1 MTSRRPVPSRII
13 EPGSTLDSSRALNE
27 NVRTELVCAR
37 RSGAW
42 RWARVIEVAQSEE
55 EQLLRST
62 AVRFVDSEYP
72 RAAVRELL
80 GTPSGIPDG
89 YNRQIGALGWLSLL
103 VPESGEAGVAER
115 GVTFSA
121 IVAEERGRG
130 LQPGSFIPASVVI
143 GALCRSGSEKQ
154 RTTVLPALAA
164 GEQVATWAVTD
175 TAGTFAPDSALTARV
190 EGEEVTLSGAALVQD
205 AGLADWFLVTAS
217 GPDGPSQVLVPR
229 SEVTSIEPRDAL
241 DVTMRFSVVRFDGVK
256 VPATSL
262 VGPAGGAAEDI
273 EWQLQLAATLAAA
286 ETVGA
291 MDALFEL
298 TRQYALDRFAFGR
311 PIGSFQAL
319 KHQLADIS
327 MNLEAARA
335 VTASAVEAVE
345 AGRDDAGEV
354 ASIAKAW
361 AGDVGAEMAQGC
373 WQIFGGISQT
383 WEHDS
388 HLFLRRI
395 TMNGLLYGGAE
406 WHRERICRIHA
417 L

>member
-1 MTSRRPVPSRII
+1 V
-13 EPGSTLDSSRALNE
+13 G
-27 NVRTELVCAR
+27 C
-37 RSGAW
+37 
-42 RWARVIEVAQSEE
+42 VIEVAQSEE

-62 AVRFVDSEYP
+62 AARFVDAELP

-80 GTPSGIPDG
+80 GTPSGLPDG
-89 YNRQIGALGWLSLL
+89 YNRQIGALGWLGLL
-103 VPESGEAGVAER
+103 VPESGEPGIAEQ
-115 GVTFSA
+115 GVTFAA

-130 LQPGSFIPASVVI
+130 LQPGPFIPASVVI
-143 GALCRSGSEKQ
+143 GALSRSGSEYQ
-154 RTTVLPALAA
+154 RAKVLPALAS

-175 TAGTFAPDSALTARV
+175 TTGAFAPDTALTARADGDGV
-190 EGEEVTLSGAALVQD
+190 VVSGAALVQD
-205 AGLADWFLVTAS
+205 AGLADWFLLTAG
-217 GPDGPSQVLVPR
+217 GPDGPTQVLVPR
-229 SEVTSIEPRDAL
+229 SAVTSIEPRDAL
-241 DVTMRFSVVRFDGVK
+241 DVTMRFGVVRLDGVT
-256 VPATSL
+256 VPGTGL
-262 VGPAGGAAEDI
+262 VGPVGGAAGDV
-273 EWQLQLAATLAAA
+273 EWELQLAATLAAA
-286 ETVGA
+286 ESVGA

-406 WHRERICRIHA
+406 WHRERICRIHS